1 MKTRLQISFLQL
13 TSNNKQAIITKIKCP
28 STVQRAKRGRIP
40 LSSDGGQHDV
50 RKSRGLCKCLRRKQR
65 EICVTLSGIN
75 AIRQ

>member
-40 LSSDGGQHDV
+40 LSSDGGQMTS
-50 RKSRGLCKCLRRKQR
+50 KNR
-65 EICVTLSGIN
+65 EVYAN
-75 AIRQ
+75 AGEENKEKYV